1 VYVPPPVY
9 SDECVCLPTAYGH
22 YRADERILD
31 NGKDVC
37 RKMDA
42 RQKNT
47 CVKGEQKGYYPVGP
61 LCGSGGD
68 SVHVVESS

>member
-1 VYVPPPVY
+1 MGITI
-9 SDECVCLPTAYGH
+9 ENCI
-22 YRADERILD
+22 ILD
-31 NGKDVC
+31 NGKDMC